1 MNFVFFGPSRVNE
14 LRDNG
19 LLDILNALHGNLL
32 NIGCCNRKLFRIARS
47 LLAHFRCR
55 VCQTA
60 GLRLR
65 AFPRDQRKF
74 RLFSKTN
81 TSQVYPWRCY
91 RCGVR
96 QEAETIN
103 RRRLR
108 MYDRKCAVC
117 CDFLHAS
124 PPPYSYMQNCS
135 RRRNMLYRC
144 SRCLHGAPPSFSLA
158 LRGICLDWENMLHDS
173 PQSLYDG
180 GDCSGVLFLVI
191 KTLTEETRPYRCTW
205 KTGVGCRYDAHGE
218 IVPLDLRG
226 IIIFLGEK
234 FTRPYSRREHGIMT
248 SDFIRDPDW
257 TTQRRKIKWVLTGF
271 NQVVHRTCC
280 HPDSTGYFCN
290 VCSHQH

>member
-1 MNFVFFGPSRVNE
+1 MTFCLNE
-14 LRDNG
+14 LREPV
-19 LLDILNALHGNLL
+19 LLDILISHCPEHFAKT
-32 NIGCCNRKLFRIARS
+32 ICCCNRKLFRIARS
-47 LLAHFRCR
+47 LLPHFRCR
-55 VCQTA
+55 VCQTS
-60 GLRLR
+60 GLRLS
-65 AFPRDQRKF
+65 AFPRVQRKF
-74 RLFSKTN
+74 RLSTDSAN
-81 TSQVYPWRCY
+81 VYPWRCY

-103 RRRLR
+103 RRRLC

-280 HPDSTGYFCN
+280 HPDWTGYFCN